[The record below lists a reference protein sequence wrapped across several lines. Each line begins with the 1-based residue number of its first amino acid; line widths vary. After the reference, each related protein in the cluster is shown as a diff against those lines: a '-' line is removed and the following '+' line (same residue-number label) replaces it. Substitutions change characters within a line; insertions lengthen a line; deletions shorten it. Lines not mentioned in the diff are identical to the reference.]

1 MIVKNIKIVQ
11 YSRKYFYKK
20 TFCECKKNIYLYGI
34 RFKYQLDPLT
44 NNRMDIHCTYHIVL

>member
-20 TFCECKKNIYLYGI
+20 TFCECKKKIYIYMGLDLNI
-34 RFKYQLDPLT
+34 
-44 NNRMDIHCTYHIVL
+44 N